1 MAAAM
6 SEAATAPA
14 VPSDWF
20 ARRRRRG
27 SLIVSPFV
35 PWLMVGLPVL
45 ILVAIVVYPTIWMA
59 YHAFQDTNMMSL
71 FSGNWTFVG
80 WRNFATTVPGH
91 HSTSE

>member
-14 VPSDWF
+14 VPPDWF

-80 WRNFATTVPGH
+80 WRNFATLGN
-91 HSTSE
+91 S